1 MKKSE
6 LFRLAQTFLN
16 QGTDQPVEAGIRR
29 PGCGLCLCL
38 CLRLLLA
45 TNNATVQQIEGMR
58 RMLIEHYEP
67 QRKKNGYW
75 WRGLKHA
82 TQCQRFMA
90 LEFLA
95 LIAEEEGD

>member
-16 QGTDQPVEAGIRR
+16 QGTDQPIEADIHR
-29 PGCGLCLCL
+29 PGYGLCL
-38 CLRLLLA
+38 CLRLLRA

-58 RMLIEHYEP
+58 RMLIEYYEP
-67 QRKKNGYW
+67 KRMRNGYW
-75 WRGLKHA
+75 WRSLKHA

-90 LEFLA
+90 LEFMA